1 MPAFVR
7 KDELSGKAWKVQYS
21 DSDPGKLDREEPAPY
36 ETALPRDALYG
47 SGAVELVLTKM
58 LE

>member
-1 MPAFVR
+1 MPGFVR

-21 DSDPGKLDREEPAPY
+21 DTDPGKLDREEPAPY
-36 ETALPRDALYG
+36 ESVLLRDAVYG